1 MATATAPFKVKA
13 IYEYISDHPDD
24 LSFPISQIIT
34 VTEEED
40 EEWYSGRYFDN
51 TGALREGM
59 FPRNFVEILVEDESP
74 AIPSHPS
81 RPHRSQAPAQTT
93 SSPTPAAI
101 IEAEP
106 ELDEKPDQS
115 VSKTVMGS
123 PQAQSK
129 SVPVIP
135 SPVAAAVL
143 PAISSQSE
151 PITDEPAK
159 PAGKSSFRDRIAAFN
174 VANATPVTPQAKP
187 AVSSFVKRPFVA
199 PAPSAYIPPAPKP
212 TTVSY
217 EQSTSPR
224 TSIDDDR
231 MYSEE
236 PHSSHEPIIT
246 GGTTL
251 KDRIALLQQMQLEQ
265 QAAQAAKMAKK
276 KKTHKKHQS
285 QQFADLPEE
294 SINVA
299 ETAEDSGNSPRKS
312 VDNRRIGEELE
323 PLPISEYTTQ
333 IAQPEV
339 LAIPGAYTDIE
350 EPTPMATRSTDF
362 AEESAGDQSEV
373 EDNIDAS
380 SSPAIPQMLVPE
392 AGSEPVVEA
401 DDEQTRDLEE
411 DEADEDEE
419 IDPEVARRIAI
430 RERMAKMS
438 GGMGMPFAIP
448 GVMGMPMGAF
458 PKSMPKRAQEQPK
471 EETEEVYRAI
481 PILPMAVP
489 PPVSLEAH
497 RDDDERED
505 LLESEQE
512 QGSQMPQAEAEAEVL
527 RMDAL
532 AETQPSEDETE
543 PEQEIEDAVG
553 SLRLSDAAVV
563 VPTELP
569 KPPHSTEAGGDDS
582 TEQGSQED
590 SSEEVEQGVAT
601 SNYAMMPVPLSP
613 QLHPPVPAVS
623 QTVGSVPSAPNSP
636 KRSRANHPPLT
647 TSPSVSYTSV
657 GGSEVPP
664 LPPAP
669 PVPPIPQL
677 PPTPSASRTSH
688 HQLPPPPPPPAAPP
702 GSYAP
707 PPVPNVP
714 PVPPAHSIL
723 VRRST
728 DISERSFPRNSTE
741 YASSDNDEVTTGYE
755 ADDDTDLN
763 VSSTHE
769 IDSAYAQ
776 YPKYTTTNESAPASS
791 ILQSVPPSH
800 AAPPPPRSYALPPP
814 PPPTHYA
821 PPPMS
826 PAQYAPPPPPAHV
839 SPPVPTSP
847 AGSYTDRRPSIEG
860 RLSMDPRR
868 SAEVRRSLDR
878 SRPSMD
884 IMGGGTYMASDI
896 DLGEKIGW
904 WSAPESVP
912 PSLLSRTRDLSFE
925 VDERLHSR
933 RGRGIITRVIYV
945 LYYDYSQTVI
955 TVQFERENPSR
966 VKFEQRH
973 EPPPPPLRRD
983 QLEDVYSRFGT
994 KIKNLAVES
1003 LGKNVGDG
1011 SPFGYVRAV
1020 VSRLPDALQ
1029 SAGTRS
1035 HGAIVYS
1042 NLANASVT
1050 QMDEIK
1056 PGDII
1061 SFRNGKFQ
1069 GHKGGLHQKYSLEVG
1084 KPDHCAIVQE
1094 WDGTKRKI
1102 KVLEQPKEKGRV
1114 RAESYRLGDLKSG
1127 EVMVFR
1133 VVGRDYVGWVG
1144 DDL

>member
-24 LSFPISQIIT
+24 LSFPVSQIIT

-59 FPRNFVEILVEDESP
+59 FPRNFVEIVVEDESP

-81 RPHRSQAPAQTT
+81 RPHRSQAPTQTT

-106 ELDEKPDQS
+106 ELEENPDQS
-115 VSKTVMGS
+115 VSKTVVGS
-123 PQAQSK
+123 PQAQNNPD
-129 SVPVIP
+129 PVLP
-135 SPVAAAVL
+135 SPIAAAVL
-143 PAISSQSE
+143 PPVSTPSE
-151 PITDEPAK
+151 ITEEPGK
-159 PAGKSSFRDRIAAFN
+159 PAAKSSFRDRIAAFN
-174 VANATPVTPQAKP
+174 VASATPVTPQAKP

-199 PAPSAYIPPAPKP
+199 PAPSAYIPPAPQAAPKP

-224 TSIDDDR
+224 GSIDDDR
-231 MYSEE
+231 MHPED
-236 PHSSHEPIIT
+236 PHASHEPIIT
-246 GGTTL
+246 GGTSL

-265 QAAQAAKMAKK
+265 QAAQASKTAKK

-294 SINVA
+294 SIAGA
-299 ETAEDSGNSPRKS
+299 ETAEVIGGSPRKS
-312 VDNRRIGEELE
+312 VENRRIGEEIE
-323 PLPISEYTTQ
+323 PLPTSEYTSQ
-333 IAQPEV
+333 IAHSDV
-339 LAIPGAYTDIE
+339 LAIPGAYMDTE
-350 EPTPMATRSTDF
+350 EPMTMTTRSTDLG
-362 AEESAGDQSEV
+362 EESAGDQSDV

-380 SSPAIPQMLVPE
+380 SSPAIPLMHVPE

-401 DDEQTRDLEE
+401 DEEQTRDIEE

-438 GGMGMPFAIP
+438 GGMGMPFGLP

-458 PKSMPKRAQEQPK
+458 PKSTPKRAQEPSK
-471 EETEEVYRAI
+471 EDTEEVYSQSRAI

-489 PPVSLEAH
+489 PPANQETH
-497 RDDDERED
+497 RDDDEGED

-512 QGSQMPQAEAEAEVL
+512 QGSQMPQAEVEAEVL
-527 RMDAL
+527 RKDAF
-532 AETQPSEDETE
+532 AETHLSEDSTDS
-543 PEQEIEDAVG
+543 EQEIEDAVV

-563 VPTELP
+563 VPIEPP
-569 KPPHSTEAGGDDS
+569 KPPYSSAAGEDDS
-582 TEQGSQED
+582 MEQESQED
-590 SSEEVEQGVAT
+590 SSEEVEEGAAT
-601 SNYAMMPVPLSP
+601 SNYAVPPVPLPP
-613 QLHPPVPAVS
+613 QLHPPVPAVP
-623 QTVGSVPSAPNSP
+623 QIIGSVPSAPNSP
-636 KRSRANHPPLT
+636 KKSRAKPPPLT
-647 TSPSVSYTSV
+647 TSPSVSYTSSV
-657 GGSEVPP
+657 GGSDVP
-664 LPPAP
+664 L
-669 PVPPIPQL
+669 VPQL
-677 PPTPSASRTSH
+677 PQTPSASRTSH
-688 HQLPPPPPPPAAPP
+688 HQLPPAPPPPAAPP
-702 GSYAP
+702 VSYAP
-707 PPVPNVP
+707 PPLPNIP
-714 PVPPAHSIL
+714 PVPPAHSIP

-741 YASSDNDEVTTGYE
+741 YTSSDNDEATTGYE

-763 VSSTHE
+763 VSSIHE

-776 YPKYTTTNESAPASS
+776 YPNYTTTNDSVPPPS
-791 ILQSVPPSH
+791 IPPSVPPSH
-800 AAPPPPRSYALPPP
+800 AAPQLPRSYPLPPPP
-814 PPPTHYA
+814 PPPTHYV

-826 PAQYAPPPPPAHV
+826 PTQYAPPPPPPAHV
-839 SPPVPTSP
+839 SPLVPTSP
-847 AGSYTDRRPSIEG
+847 AASYTDRRPSIEG

-878 SRPSMD
+878 SRPSLD
-884 IMGGGTYMASDI
+884 VIGGGTYMASDI
-896 DLGEKIGW
+896 DLGGKSGW

-933 RGRGIITRVIYV
+933 RGRGIVTRVIYV
-945 LYYDYSQTVI
+945 LYYDYSQSVI

-983 QLEDVYSRFGT
+983 QLEDVYARFGA

-1050 QMDEIK
+1050 QVDEIK

>member
-59 FPRNFVEILVEDESP
+59 FPRNFVENVVEDESP

-106 ELDEKPDQS
+106 ELEEKPDQS
-115 VSKTVMGS
+115 VSKTVVVS

-129 SVPVIP
+129 TVPVIP
-135 SPVAAAVL
+135 SPIALAVL
-143 PAISSQSE
+143 PAVSSQSE

-159 PAGKSSFRDRIAAFN
+159 PAAKSSFRDRIAAFN
-174 VANATPVTPQAKP
+174 VASATPVAPQAKP

-199 PAPSAYIPPAPKP
+199 PAPSAYIPPAPQAAPKP

-224 TSIDDDR
+224 ASIDDDR
-231 MYSEE
+231 VYSEE

-276 KKTHKKHQS
+276 KKTHRKHQS
-285 QQFADLPEE
+285 QQSADLPDE

-299 ETAEDSGNSPRKS
+299 ETAEASGNSPRKS
-312 VDNRRIGEELE
+312 VENRRIGEELE
-323 PLPISEYTTQ
+323 PVPISEYTTQ

-339 LAIPGAYTDIE
+339 LAIPGAYMDTE
-350 EPTPMATRSTDF
+350 EPTPMTTRSTDLD
-362 AEESAGDQSEV
+362 EESAGDQSDV

-380 SSPAIPQMLVPE
+380 SSPAIPQMHVPE
-392 AGSEPVVEA
+392 AGSEQVVEA

-458 PKSMPKRAQEQPK
+458 PKSMPKRTQEQPK
-471 EETEEVYRAI
+471 EETEEVYSQSRAT

-489 PPVSLEAH
+489 PPASQEAH
-497 RDDDERED
+497 RD

-512 QGSQMPQAEAEAEVL
+512 QGSQMPQAEAEAEGL
-527 RMDAL
+527 RKDAL
-532 AETQPSEDETE
+532 AETQSSEDSTE
-543 PEQEIEDAVG
+543 PEQEIEDAVV

-563 VPTELP
+563 VPTESP
-569 KPPHSTEAGGDDS
+569 KPPYSTAAGEDDS
-582 TEQGSQED
+582 TEQGSQGD
-590 SSEEVEQGVAT
+590 SSEEVEEGVAT
-601 SNYAMMPVPLSP
+601 SNYAVLPVPLPP
-613 QLHPPVPAVS
+613 QLHPLPKA
-623 QTVGSVPSAPNSP
+623 VGSVPPTPNSP
-636 KRSRANHPPLT
+636 KKSRANQPPLT

-657 GGSEVPP
+657 GGSDVPLVPP
-664 LPPAP
+664 
-669 PVPPIPQL
+669 VPQL
-677 PPTPSASRTSH
+677 PPTPFASHTSN
-688 HQLPPPPPPPAAPP
+688 HQLPPPPPPPAGPSV
-702 GSYAP
+702 SYAP

-714 PVPPAHSIL
+714 PAPPAHSIP

-741 YASSDNDEVTTGYE
+741 YASSDSDEVTTGYE

-763 VSSTHE
+763 VSSTQE
-769 IDSAYAQ
+769 FDSAYAQ
-776 YPKYTTTNESAPASS
+776 YPKYTTTNDPAPAPSTP
-791 ILQSVPPSH
+791 QSVPPSH
-800 AAPPPPRSYALPPP
+800 AAPPPPRSYALQPPP

-826 PAQYAPPPPPAHV
+826 PAQYAPPPPAHV

-847 AGSYTDRRPSIEG
+847 AASYTDRRPSIEG

-896 DLGEKIGW
+896 DLGEKSGW

-973 EPPPPPLRRD
+973 APPPPPLRRD
-983 QLEDVYSRFGT
+983 QLEDVYARFGV
-994 KIKNLAVES
+994 KIKDLAVES

-1050 QMDEIK
+1050 QVDEIK

>member
-1 MATATAPFKVKA
+1 MDTATAPFKVKA

-24 LSFPISQIIT
+24 LSFPVSQIIT

-51 TGALREGM
+51 NGVLREGM
-59 FPRNFVEILVEDESP
+59 FPRNFVEIVVEDESP
-74 AIPSHPS
+74 AIPSHPP
-81 RPHRSQAPAQTT
+81 RPHRSQAPTQTT
-93 SSPTPAAI
+93 SSPIPAAI

-106 ELDEKPDQS
+106 ELEGKPDQS
-115 VSKTVMGS
+115 VSKAVVGGS

-129 SVPVIP
+129 PVPVLSSPIP
-135 SPVAAAVL
+135 AAVL
-143 PAISSQSE
+143 PAVSTPSE
-151 PITDEPAK
+151 PPITEEPVK

-174 VANATPVTPQAKP
+174 VATATPVAPQAKP

-199 PAPSAYIPPAPKP
+199 PAPSAYIPSAPQAAPKP
-212 TTVSY
+212 TGASY

-224 TSIDDDR
+224 VSIDDDR

-236 PHSSHEPIIT
+236 PHTSHEPIIT
-246 GGTTL
+246 GGTSL

-276 KKTHKKHQS
+276 KKTQKKHQS
-285 QQFADLPEE
+285 QQFTDVPEE
-294 SINVA
+294 YIAEA
-299 ETAEDSGNSPRKS
+299 ETAEVSGESPRNS
-312 VDNRRIGEELE
+312 VENRRIGEELE
-323 PLPISEYTTQ
+323 PLPLSEHTTQ

-339 LAIPGAYTDIE
+339 LAIPGVYMETE
-350 EPTPMATRSTDF
+350 EPTPMTTKSTDIG
-362 AEESAGDQSEV
+362 EESAGDQSDV
-373 EDNIDAS
+373 EDNINAR
-380 SSPAIPQMLVPE
+380 SSPAIPQMHVPE
-392 AGSEPVVEA
+392 AGSGPVVEA
-401 DDEQTRDLEE
+401 DDEPTRDIEE
-411 DEADEDEE
+411 DEVDEDEE

-438 GGMGMPFAIP
+438 GGMGMPFALP
-448 GVMGMPMGAF
+448 GVMGMPMGTF
-458 PKSMPKRAQEQPK
+458 PKSTPKKAQEPPK
-471 EETEEVYRAI
+471 EETEEVYSQYRAI

-489 PPVSLEAH
+489 SPANQEPR
-497 RDDDERED
+497 RDDNERED

-512 QGSQMPQAEAEAEVL
+512 EGSQTTQAEVEAEVL
-527 RMDAL
+527 RKDAL
-532 AETQPSEDETE
+532 AETHPSEDSTE
-543 PEQEIEDAVG
+543 PEQEIEDAVV
-553 SLRLSDAAVV
+553 SLRLSDTAVAVPMGFPRPSYSTAAG
-563 VPTELP
+563 E
-569 KPPHSTEAGGDDS
+569 DDS
-582 TEQGSQED
+582 MEQGSQED
-590 SSEEVEQGVAT
+590 SSEEVEEGAAT
-601 SNYAMMPVPLSP
+601 SNYAVPPVPLTP
-613 QLHPPVPAVS
+613 QLHPPVPAVPKIIRS
-623 QTVGSVPSAPNSP
+623 PPAPSSP
-636 KRSRANHPPLT
+636 KKSRANPPPLT
-647 TSPSVSYTSV
+647 TSPSASYTSV

-664 LPPAP
+664 
-669 PVPPIPQL
+669 VPQF
-677 PPTPSASRTSH
+677 PPTPSASHTSQ

-702 GSYAP
+702 ASYAP

-714 PVPPAHSIL
+714 PVPPAHSVP

-741 YASSDNDEVTTGYE
+741 YDSSDNDEATTGYE

-769 IDSAYAQ
+769 SAYAQ
-776 YPKYTTTNESAPASS
+776 YTNYTTTNDSASAPS
-791 ILQSVPPSH
+791 IPPSVPPSH
-800 AAPPPPRSYALPPP
+800 AAPPRPRSYPLPPPPP

-826 PAQYAPPPPPAHV
+826 PAQYASPPPPAHV

-847 AGSYTDRRPSIEG
+847 AASYTDRRPSIEG

-878 SRPSMD
+878 PRQSMD
-884 IMGGGTYMASDI
+884 IVGGGTYMASDI
-896 DLGEKIGW
+896 DLGEKSGW

-933 RGRGIITRVIYV
+933 RGRGIITRIIYV
-945 LYYDYSQTVI
+945 LYYDYSQSVI

-983 QLEDVYSRFGT
+983 QLEDVYARFGA
-994 KIKNLAVES
+994 KIKNFAVES

-1050 QMDEIK
+1050 QVDEIK

-1084 KPDHCAIVQE
+1084 KPEHCAIVQE

-1102 KVLEQPKEKGRV
+1102 KVLEQSKEKGRV

-1144 DDL
+1144 DEF